1 LKRAEIV
8 KLLKFLNSYYQ
19 NKFEYPKDD
28 KKDSKFL
35 ENTWLMFLEE
45 YEYDLVSTNLKK
57 LVVNKPKW
65 PPTPGELVQEIQK
78 ALLPEEDEISGPE
91 AWGMLV
97 SAIRRYSALYHPD
110 KVLENVPERVAKTA
124 QVVGLNAIAR
134 SNEAETF
141 MMNRFIKTYE
151 QFKQVDMERKML
163 PGSIRKDYEKIKGRS
178 ETEKLANK
186 FKGNPAIEREVRENA

>member
-1 LKRAEIV
+1 MKRAEIV

-35 ENTWLMFLEE
+35 ENTWLMFLKE

-57 LVVNKPKW
+57 LVVDNPKW
-65 PPTPGELVQEIQK
+65 PPTPGELVQAIQK
-78 ALLPEEDEISGPE
+78 SMLSDEDEISGAE
-91 AWGMLV
+91 AWDILMQ
-97 SAIRRYSALYHPD
+97 AIRKYSALYHPK

-124 QVVGLNAIAR
+124 QVVGLQAIAKSDE
-134 SNEAETF
+134 SNTF

-151 QFKQVDMERKML
+151 QFRQVDMERKML

-178 ETEKLANK
+178 KTEKLANK
-186 FKGNPAIEREVRENA
+186 FKGNPAIEGEVRENA